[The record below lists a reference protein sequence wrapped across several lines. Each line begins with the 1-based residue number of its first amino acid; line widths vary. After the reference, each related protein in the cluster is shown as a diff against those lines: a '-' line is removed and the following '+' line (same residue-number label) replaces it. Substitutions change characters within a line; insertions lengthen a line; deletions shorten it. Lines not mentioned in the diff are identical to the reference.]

1 MEYNLDIYLNQTEQL
16 MQIMALNCK
25 ECAFEYSQE
34 WIEYCLVEGLGKKS
48 LL

>member
-1 MEYNLDIYLNQTEQL
+1 MEYNLNIYSNQTEQL

-34 WIEYCLVEGLGKKS
+34 WIEYCQVEGLGKKS